1 MTIKGVKVGHMI
13 VLAGTG
19 LGLLAAVARMCQLFF
34 FVVFFGHSQTLLIFA
49 SFT

>member
-19 LGLLAAVARMCQLFF
+19 LGLLSAIARMCQLVFSF
-34 FVVFFGHSQTLLIFA
+34 FFGHSQTLLIFA
-49 SFT
+49 SFS

>member
-19 LGLLAAVARMCQLFF
+19 LGLLAAIARMCQL
-34 FVVFFGHSQTLLIFA
+34 VFFKF
-49 SFT
+49 FWP